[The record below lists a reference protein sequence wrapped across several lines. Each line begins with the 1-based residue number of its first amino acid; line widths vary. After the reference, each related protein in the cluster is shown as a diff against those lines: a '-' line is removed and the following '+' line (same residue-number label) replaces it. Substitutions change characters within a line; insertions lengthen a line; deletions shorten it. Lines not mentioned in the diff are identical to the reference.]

1 LANSINRIRT
11 IALVGQAGSG
21 KTSLAEALLTKAGAV
36 RTSGT
41 VERGTT
47 VCDYAPGEKQLRH
60 SLKLAVATF
69 ESKLDGEPIRVHM
82 LDTPGYADFAGHAL
96 PALAA
101 VETAAIVI
109 NAQNGIEMMT
119 SRFMQYAEKRGLDRL
134 IIVNKIDATNV
145 DCERLLDR
153 IQQTFGKECLPLNL
167 PAGDRSRV
175 SDCFFAPSGEADFSS
190 VEEAHRR
197 LVEQVV
203 EVDERL
209 TEQYL
214 EKGEV
219 TPEEL
224 HEPLEQA
231 MREGHLIPVVFTSA
245 KTGAGIAELL
255 EVIVKLL
262 ANPTEGNPAVY
273 EREEGS
279 GKREAL
285 TASPDIHKH
294 ALAHVFKIETDP
306 YIGRLAVFRVHQG
319 RLTPNMQ
326 LYIGE
331 GRKPIKP
338 AHLYMLRGKTQTE
351 VQEALPGDIC
361 AIARIDEIQ
370 FDQILHDSPEDAHLH
385 ARPLELPTSVFGLAV
400 MPKKRQDEQKVSD
413 VLHKIA
419 AEDPC
424 FRIEHNSQTNET
436 VMRGLGEMHLKA
448 VLDKMSSQ
456 YRIELDT
463 HPPSVPFRETIAAK
477 ADGHSR
483 HKKQTGGAGQ
493 FGEVFLKVEPLPRGK
508 GFEFVNAVKGGTI
521 PSQFIPSV
529 EKGVRNVLEAGF
541 VAGFPLQDVRVI
553 VYDGK
558 THPVDSKDVAF
569 MSAGRKAFLDALAK
583 AHPIVLEPIV
593 NVEIVAPEERMGDI
607 AGEISAHRGQIRG
620 SDSSRPGVLQ
630 ITAQAPLSE
639 LEQFPA
645 RLKSLTAGRGSY
657 SLEFSHYEPAPL
669 QLQQKLQA
677 AHRPQAEADWLAR
690 KNYRNC
696 NYTYDYRPAAA
707 GGSARGCGRAVSAR
721 RVMRKGARF

>member
-1 LANSINRIRT
+1 MANSINQIRT

-21 KTSLAEALLTKAGAV
+21 KTTLAECLLAKAGAV
-36 RTSGT
+36 HATGS

-47 VCDYAPGEKQLRH
+47 VCDYAPGEKQLHH
-60 SLKLAVATF
+60 SLKLAVASF
-69 ESKLDGEPIRVHM
+69 DAKVDGESARIHL
-82 LDTPGYADFAGHAL
+82 LDTPGYPDFAGHAL

-119 SRFMQYAEKRGLDRL
+119 GRFMQYAQKRGLDRL
-134 IIVNKIDATNV
+134 IIVNKIDGMNV
-145 DCERLLDR
+145 DCEDLLARL
-153 IQQTFGKECLPLNL
+153 QEAFGKECLPINL
-167 PAGDRSRV
+167 PAADRTKV
-175 SDCFFAPSGEADFSS
+175 SDCFFSPSGEADFSS

-203 EVDERL
+203 EVDEAL
-209 TEQYL
+209 MTQYL

-219 TPEEL
+219 TPAEL
-224 HEPLEQA
+224 HEPLERA
-231 MREGHLIPVVFTSA
+231 LREGHLIPVVFTSA
-245 KTGAGIAELL
+245 RTGAGVAELL
-255 EVIVKLL
+255 EIIVKLL

-273 EREEGS
+273 EREAGGGEAG
-279 GKREAL
+279 GGLREEL
-285 TASPDIHKH
+285 TASANPDKH
-294 ALAHVFKIETDP
+294 VLAHVFKIETDP
-306 YIGRLAVFRVHQG
+306 YIGRVAVFRVHQG
-319 RLTPNMQ
+319 RMTPNMQ

-331 GRKPIKP
+331 GRKPIKLS
-338 AHLYMLRGKTQTE
+338 HLYALRGKTQTE
-351 VQEALPGDIC
+351 VQEAIPGDIC
-361 AIARIDEIQ
+361 AVARIEEIQ
-370 FDQILHDSPEDAHLH
+370 FNQVLHDSVEDAHVH
-385 ARPLELPTSVFGLAV
+385 ARPLDLPTSVFGLAV
-400 MPKKRQDEQKVSD
+400 MSKKRQDEQKVSD

-424 FRIEHNSQTNET
+424 LRIEHNAQTNET

-448 VLDKMSSQ
+448 ILDKMASQ

-463 HPPSVPFRETIAAK
+463 HPPSVAFRETIAGK

-493 FGEVFLKVEPLPRGK
+493 FGEVFLRIEPLPRGK
-508 GFEFVNAVKGGTI
+508 GFEFGDAVKGGTI
-521 PSQFIPSV
+521 PHQFIPSV
-529 EKGVRNVLEAGF
+529 EKGVRNVLETGF
-541 VAGFPLQDVRVI
+541 IAGFPLQDVRVT

-593 NVEIVAPEERMGDI
+593 NVDIFTPEEKMGDI
-607 AGEISAHRGQIRG
+607 AGELSAHRGQIRG
-620 SDSSRPGVLQ
+620 SDSPRPGLLQ

-645 RLKSLTAGRGSY
+645 RLKSITAGRGSY
-657 SLEFSHYEPAPL
+657 NLEFSHYEPAPL

-677 AHRPQAEADWLAR
+677 AHRTSAE
-690 KNYRNC
+690 
-696 NYTYDYRPAAA
+696 
-707 GGSARGCGRAVSAR
+707 
-721 RVMRKGARF
+721 ME